1 MNTPYFKIV
10 LGYISGGFG
19 QGFEK
24 VKILYFK
31 SKEKRD
37 LFYEALGG
45 NNKRGYGGLDMTG
58 QRNFTHKNNWGYDSP
73 LDHMCKVDPER
84 LGPEKLYD
92 DYDLSKL
99 HIGKE

>member
-1 MNTPYFKIV
+1 MNTSYYKIV

-19 QGFEK
+19 QDFEK

-73 LDHMCKVDPER
+73 LDHMYKEDPKT
-84 LGPEKLYD
+84 PNSEKIYD

-99 HIGKE
+99 HIRKE